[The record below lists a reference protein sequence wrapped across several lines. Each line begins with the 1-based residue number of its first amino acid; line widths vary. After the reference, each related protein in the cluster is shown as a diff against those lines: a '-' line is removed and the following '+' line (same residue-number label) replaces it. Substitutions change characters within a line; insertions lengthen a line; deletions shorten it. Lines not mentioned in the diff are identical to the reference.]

1 MGDAPDPLGRRA
13 LFWAP
18 AERDDDGPRGP
29 IRPTERQTRGKYA
42 LFTDAGRPHAAKA
55 PSARRR
61 SPASPANGVGAP
73 RPAGAGGVAQGPGG
87 ALSHRRGA
95 LSSIAIE
102 CSSCGDRSE
111 VDVLEYLILH
121 LPLWLWRPGRGY
133 TRFMTCPMCRRRTW
147 VSASWD
153 PRAH

>member
-18 AERDDDGPRGP
+18 AERDDDGPRRP
-29 IRPTERQTRGKYA
+29 IRPAEQQTRGKYA
-42 LFTDAGRPHAAKA
+42 LFSETGRPHAAKA
-55 PSARRR
+55 PAVRR
-61 SPASPANGVGAP
+61 SPSSAGNRVGAP
-73 RPAGAGGVAQGPGG
+73 GPTGAAAVAPVPGGAPVRHGG
-87 ALSHRRGA
+87 ALST
-95 LSSIAIE
+95 IAIE
-102 CSSCGDRSE
+102 CSSCGERTE
-111 VDVLEYLILH
+111 VDILEYLILH

-133 TRFMTCPMCRRRTW
+133 TRFMTCPLCRRRTW